1 MKRPIALLLVLV
13 MVMAAQGAPE
23 NDEPTR
29 IEESECY
36 DCHQTGGE
44 GSGPVLTEIFR
55 MFMTKAPNVE
65 LGESTELEFRIM
77 NWWTAEMRGFEGYI
91 DLTEAP
97 AFSFEPARDPVS
109 GSREGTLPEYDA
121 DAFFQGESRSARIQL
136 EVEAGGTELTME
148 MTPEEGSDADLTMNV
163 WTPAQDPDRDTPQYS
178 QSATEEGGNITITIS
193 GELVQGGTYVVEAV
207 ETPNPVD
214 TPSTDMFDAEPF
226 RVDWTLSFEFD
237 AGDPIQSGAVLTV
250 LDGQDD
256 DAPQDTTISW
266 AVNVVQE
273 ITTEQRIRVY
283 MESVSVYEH
292 PPQFRAVDEW
302 LYWNDVVYL
311 ITPQED
317 GSLAVGRITPDGRT
331 VIEFIVGES
340 VIEVT
345 PQDAEG
351 PDLTEEVDPPFDIA
365 AEVLGYI
372 AAFLLVMSL
381 LTGGA
386 FGNWSRRIQQF
397 LVYGRSRKRV
407 AFHNVISYGVLL
419 VATVHMILFLVE
431 PKYDWSV
438 GFFLG
443 GVSIL
448 GMYMSGITGL
458 YQRVMVR
465 GMGHEAWRW
474 LHFLSFVFAFAGA
487 AGHIVLD
494 GIHFAEFQSAVGW
507 EDPVAPALN
516 ELIPPADPTGSGP

>member
-1 MKRPIALLLVLV
+1 MKRPIAVLLLLVA
-13 MVMAAQGAPE
+13 VMAVQAAPE

-44 GSGPVLTEIFR
+44 GSGPILNEIFR
-55 MFMTKAPNVE
+55 MFMTKAPAIE
-65 LGESTELEFRIM
+65 PGTSTELEFRIM
-77 NWWTAEMRGFEGYI
+77 NWWTAEMHGFEGYI
-91 DLTEAP
+91 DLTNAP

-109 GSREGTLPEYDA
+109 DSREGKLPRYETDA
-121 DAFFQGESRSARIQL
+121 YFQGQSRSARVTMDI
-136 EVEAGGTELTME
+136 EAGGTDLTIE
-148 MTPEEGSDADLTMNV
+148 MSPDQESDAELTMNV
-163 WTPAQDPDRDTPQYS
+163 WSPSQNPDTDQPEYS
-178 QSATEEGGNITITIS
+178 KSATQEGGNITLSIT
-193 GELVQGGTYVVEAV
+193 GELVQGGTYVVEAL
-207 ETPNPVD
+207 ETPNPLE
-214 TPSTDMFDAEPF
+214 TPTTDMFDEEGF

-237 AGDPIQSGAVLTV
+237 AGDPIQSGAVLTL

-256 DAPQDTTISW
+256 SAPQDTTISW
-266 AVNVVQE
+266 AVNVVE
-273 ITTEQRIRVY
+273 PITEEQRIRVY
-283 MESVSVYEH
+283 MESVAVYEH

-311 ITPQED
+311 ITPQDD
-317 GSLAVGRITPDGRT
+317 GSLAIGRITPDGRT
-331 VIEFIVGES
+331 VTEFIVGES

-345 PQDAEG
+345 PQDVEG
-351 PDLTEEVDPPFDIA
+351 PDLTVEKDPPFDIA

-372 AAFLLVMSL
+372 AAFLLVISL

-397 LVYGRSRKRV
+397 LVYRRAKKRV

-419 VATVHMILFLVE
+419 VATVHMVLFLVE

-448 GMYMSGITGL
+448 GMYLSGITGL

-474 LHFLSFVFAFAGA
+474 LHYLSFVLAFAGA

-494 GIHFAEFQSAVGW
+494 GIHFGEFQSAVGW
-507 EDPVAPALN
+507 EDPVAPVLN
-516 ELIPPADPTGSGP
+516 ELIPPADPTGAGE